1 MGIVACTAD
10 LFPEHLERLKAAGHE
25 VHLSKGAGH
34 ESLSPI
40 PATAD
45 ALICLLTDPIGSELF
60 DKAPRLRIVAN
71 VAVGYENIDIAAAEA
86 RGVIVTNTPDVLTES
101 TADHTFALL
110 LAAARRVTE
119 ADVAVRNGDFPSW
132 GLQQPLTGVDVHAKI
147 LGIVGM
153 GRIGAAVAR
162 RGHHGFGM
170 RVLYHSR
177 TPKPDLE
184 SEIAAVQ
191 VSFEQL
197 LEESDFVSIHV
208 PLTPETNHMFDE
220 AAFARMKPSAILV
233 NVARGAVVDEAALVS
248 ALKGGAIAGAGLD
261 VFEQEPAVN
270 PELLELREQ
279 VVLTPHLGSATRE
292 TRMAMADIAV
302 RNVLAV
308 LSSQPPLTPVTV

>member
-10 LFPEHLERLKAAGHE
+10 LFPEQLERLKAAGHE
-25 VHLSKGAGH
+25 VRLSKGAGH
-34 ESLSPI
+34 DSLSPI
-40 PATAD
+40 LATAD
-45 ALICLLTDPIGSELF
+45 ALICLLTDHIGSELF

-110 LAAARRVTE
+110 LAAARRVAE

-132 GLQQPLTGVDVHAKI
+132 DLQQPLTGVDVHGKI

-170 RVLYHSR
+170 RILYHSR
-177 TPKPDLE
+177 THKPGIE
-184 SEIAAVQ
+184 SEIAAVR
-191 VSFEQL
+191 VSFERL
-197 LEESDFVSIHV
+197 LEESDFVSVHV
-208 PLTPETNHMFDE
+208 PLTPETNHMFDA

-279 VVLTPHLGSATRE
+279 IVLTPHLGSATEE
-292 TRMAMADIAV
+292 TRAAMADIAV